1 MPVDN
6 TQLELI
12 RLLEADPVLTQRQL
26 SKLLGVSL
34 GKANYC
40 LRELISRGL
49 VKAKNYRTS
58 QNKAAYLYILTPSGI
73 AAKGDMARRFLVRKM
88 HEYDALT
95 AELEVLRREAGE

>member
-1 MPVDN
+1 M
-6 TQLELI
+6 
-12 RLLEADPVLTQRQL
+12 LTQRQL

-73 AAKGDMARRFLVRKM
+73 AAKRQLQLQDL
-88 HEYDALT
+88 
-95 AELEVLRREAGE
+95 